1 MGKKNSG
8 YRVVDADT
16 KDSKDYEKHVCRE
29 CAHCTPKTESHTLTV
44 KDRQPT
50 LGRCPEE
57 KYCVLL
63 SQRACKKFMAAKPP
77 GSA

>member
-16 KDSKDYEKHVCRE
+16 KDNKDYEKHVCRE
-29 CAHCTPKTESHTLTV
+29 CARCTPVTAFHTLTV

-63 SQRACKKFMAAKPP
+63 SQLACKKFIAAKPP